1 MKAMVIEII
10 RCKSKKTSTIFKQY
24 LKDIISILK
33 KSETKKVT
41 KNPINKNDTKCFQ
54 YAATVALNNDKIREH
69 LLRIQVE

>member
-24 LKDIISILK
+24 LKDISILK
-33 KSETKKVT
+33 KSQTKKVT
-41 KNPINKNDTKCFQ
+41 KNLINKNDTKCFQ

>member
-1 MKAMVIEII
+1 MTIEII
-10 RCKSKKTSTIFKQY
+10 PCKSKKTSTIFKQY
-24 LKDIISILK
+24 LKDISILK
-33 KSETKKVT
+33 KSQTKKVT

>member
-10 RCKSKKTSTIFKQY
+10 PCKSKKTSTIFKQY
-24 LKDIISILK
+24 LKDISILK
-33 KSETKKVT
+33 KSQTKKVT
-41 KNPINKNDTKCFQ
+41 KNLINKNDTKCFQ